1 MDANIL
7 KQIFFDKH
15 RHWDSFVEKH
25 KEHIRPNVIK
35 EVQKFRGCGDPRN
48 GFKILVCEGCHDIR
62 RVPYRCKGRFCTTCS
77 CGETE
82 EWSRVLMEDVFQVH
96 HRHVVFTI
104 DEGLW
109 SVFLLHRKMLKEFMD
124 EAVRIIKE
132 HFEKKHKIT
141 PGIIAGLHT
150 FGSRLNFN
158 PHVHMLVTMG
168 GMKSNGEWKTY
179 DYVPF
184 EMLRKQW
191 QTVVLKLIRRS
202 LNEEEKKQVQS
213 RLQQAYSANGEGFYV
228 HAPKQKGNIKKQL
241 GYIGRYIKR
250 PAIALKR
257 IQSYDGEYVVFSYHD
272 KTSGEE
278 KTEKVTVEEFIARV
292 IRHIPD
298 ENFKTI
304 RYYGVY
310 SRKLKKV
317 SKALVA
323 NWQNEVRKWIV
334 RAQKQLKRRNWRER
348 IQRTT
353 GKDPLVCPK
362 CECYYEYKGE
372 VCLEA
377 GQLTIKYAAC
387 EKTRGCL
394 ERMIRDLTGK
404 QEDKKQKEKAA
415 IAGKQ
420 LPAVQTGSEV
430 YMFDLFGERKYTA

>member
-1 MDANIL
+1 
-7 KQIFFDKH
+7 
-15 RHWDSFVEKH
+15 
-25 KEHIRPNVIK
+25 
-35 EVQKFRGCGDPRN
+35 
-48 GFKILVCEGCHDIR
+48 
-62 RVPYRCKGRFCTTCS
+62 
-77 CGETE
+77 
-82 EWSRVLMEDVFQVH
+82 MEDVFQVN

-124 EAVRIIKE
+124 EAVQIIKV

-202 LNEEEKKQVQS
+202 LNEDEKRQVQP
-213 RLQQAYSANGEGFYV
+213 RLQKAYSANGEGFYV
-228 HAPKQKGNIKKQL
+228 HAPKQKGNVKQQL

-257 IQSYDGEYVVFSYHD
+257 IKSYDGEYVVFSYHD

-278 KTEKVTVEEFIARV
+278 KTEKLTVEEFIASV
-292 IRHIPD
+292 IRHIPE

-310 SRKLKKV
+310 SRRLKKI
-317 SKALVA
+317 SKTLVTE
-323 NWQNEVRKWIV
+323 WQKETRKWVI
-334 RAQKQLKRRNWRER
+334 RAQRQLKRRNWRER
-348 IQRTT
+348 IQRET

-372 VCLEA
+372 VCLEE
-377 GQLTIKYAAC
+377 GILTIKYAAC
-387 EKTRGCL
+387 ERTRGCL

-404 QEDKKQKEKAA
+404 QESKKQKEKTAVVC
-415 IAGKQ
+415 KQ
-420 LPAVQTGSEV
+420 LPAVEADSEV
-430 YMFDLFGERKYTA
+430 YMFDLLGERKHTA